1 MRAIYSE
8 SYNKYNL
15 VLESNLGL
23 SNCNV
28 FAWKIVKTLQCLY
41 IYAKRKVRKSREWEE
56 RSASYN
62 KVSLQYVSPWKPVFP
77 E

>member
-15 VLESNLGL
+15 ELESNLGL

-28 FAWKIVKTLQCLY
+28 FSQKIDNT
-41 IYAKRKVRKSREWEE
+41 KRKVRKSGKSEE
-56 RSASYN
+56 RPAGYN
-62 KVSLQYVSPWKPVFP
+62 KVSSFQYVSPW
-77 E
+77 